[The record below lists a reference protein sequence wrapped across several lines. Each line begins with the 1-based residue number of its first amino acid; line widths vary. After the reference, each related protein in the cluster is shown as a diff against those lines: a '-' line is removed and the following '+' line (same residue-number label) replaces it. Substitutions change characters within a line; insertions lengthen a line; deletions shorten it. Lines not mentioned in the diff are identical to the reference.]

1 MAEPAPEPQPLWQPP
16 PALVALVA
24 WLRRLRRGGAELLRA
39 NPRRI
44 GAAAASLVCGLLL
57 RKMQQ
62 QRRAM
67 GVVRTVALST
77 LLTDI
82 EGGHVA
88 RAVVSPTACTYWLR
102 ESGKGAAAAADG
114 AAKAA
119 VAATATAATATAAAA
134 ASVAAPPTIFRA
146 QMLPLDARLLVKML
160 HTHKVAFAAQG
171 PPGWKPL
178 LVLLVPFAYLGA
190 CGYMLWRMSA
200 DLGFESKE
208 LGEGGSEGP
217 PAVSFADVAGL
228 PLVKE
233 QVMEVV
239 HCLRNPERYARVGA
253 RCPRGVLL
261 AGPPGTGKT
270 LLAKAVAAAAGVP
283 FLACSGSDFVEVFVG
298 RGAKRVR
305 TLFDEAGRR
314 AAAHGG
320 CVLFIDELDAVGG
333 KRGAGGAAGGLEEHE
348 HTLNQLLTQMDGV
361 GTRTRTRTR
370 I

>member
-1 MAEPAPEPQPLWQPP
+1 MPLPTPAEQPTPEPQPLCQPP
-16 PALVALVA
+16 PALVALVT
-24 WLRRLRRGGAELLRA
+24 WLRRLRRGGVELLRA

-44 GAAAASLVCGLLL
+44 GAAAASLMCGLLL

-77 LLTDI
+77 LLTAI
-82 EGGHVA
+82 EDGNVA

-102 ESGKGAAAAADG
+102 ESGKGAANAAAAAADG

-119 VAATATAATATAAAA
+119 VAATAAAV
-134 ASVAAPPTIFRA
+134 ASVAAQPTVFRA

-217 PAVSFADVAGL
+217 PAVS
-228 PLVKE
+228 
-233 QVMEVV
+233 
-239 HCLRNPERYARVGA
+239 
-253 RCPRGVLL
+253 L
-261 AGPPGTGKT
+261 A
-270 LLAKAVAAAAGVP
+270 
-283 FLACSGSDFVEVFVG
+283 
-298 RGAKRVR
+298 
-305 TLFDEAGRR
+305 
-314 AAAHGG
+314 
-320 CVLFIDELDAVGG
+320 
-333 KRGAGGAAGGLEEHE
+333 
-348 HTLNQLLTQMDGV
+348 
-361 GTRTRTRTR
+361 
-370 I
+370 